1 MAQYGKAAPPPFS
14 DVVKAWRIIDLV
26 SLKSKSRH
34 EITTTVPLTDDGSAL
49 QSEVHVVALGE
60 EVALVG
66 FPGDA
71 FVELGLAIKLNS
83 PFPFTVVS
91 EQSGNGTLSYV
102 PNRKAFFEG
111 GYEVISARFAPGGG
125 EILTD
130 TVIRAL
136 IELFPL
142 NNDRQYR
149 PKK

>member
-1 MAQYGKAAPPPFS
+1 MPPAFS
-14 DVVKAWRIIDLV
+14 DVVKAWRIIDLA
-26 SLKSKSRH
+26 SLQRKSRH

-49 QSEVHVVALGE
+49 QTEVQVVALGDE
-60 EVALVG
+60 LALVG

-102 PNRKAFFEG
+102 PNRKAFPEG

-130 TVIRAL
+130 AVIRTL

-142 NNDRQYR
+142 NSESRNRS
-149 PKK
+149 KK